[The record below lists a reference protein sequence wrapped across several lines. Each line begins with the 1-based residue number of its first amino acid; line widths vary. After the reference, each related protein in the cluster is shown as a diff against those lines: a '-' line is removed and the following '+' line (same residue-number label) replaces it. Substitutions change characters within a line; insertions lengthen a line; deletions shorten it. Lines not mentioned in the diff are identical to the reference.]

1 MRFPLPLPD
10 GLNHLQV
17 EVYYPDDQTR
27 FSKTEVV
34 AGIRELKVKLPAP
47 PDECLIRV
55 FPVQN
60 SEPLSVGYVY
70 LDGQLRPYRPEIH
83 TLSTAGASI
92 TDELVESVEESDE
105 PPVEIVEEDRDSTLD
120 MGEPMDLDV
129 AADVDLVPEEL
140 SVLQV
145 VTESGMQPL
154 KDALSAELEDESDE

>member
-10 GLNHLQV
+10 GLNHLQI

-34 AGIRELKVKLPAP
+34 AGVRELKVNLPAP
-47 PDECLIRV
+47 PNECLIRV

-70 LDGQLRPYRPEIH
+70 LDGQLHPYRPGMH

-105 PPVEIVEEDRDSTLD
+105 PPAEIVEDLDSTLD

-140 SVLQV
+140 SVLRV

-154 KDALSAELEDESDE
+154 EDALSAELEDEPDE